1 MFFFLLDIDETFV
14 LTAHVMFIWLLV
26 DTNEKEVEAGVGL
39 AARVVIKAVTGVG
52 TRAGAG
58 VGAGVGAQCMVPVQ
72 RISDC
77 H

>member
-1 MFFFLLDIDETFV
+1 
-14 LTAHVMFIWLLV
+14 MFIRLLV
-26 DTNEKEVEAGVGL
+26 DTNEKEVEAGVVH

-58 VGAGVGAQCMVPVQ
+58 VGVGARDAVLVQ
-72 RISDC
+72 QIGDC